1 MAAGFGV
8 TAEGLTG
15 TAPVCHDATPLSFIA
30 REETALD
37 IHHVIEAAGIIAFGI
52 LFYSYSFQWF
62 GAATGISARWRQ
74 GLNGL
79 AFGLV
84 AVGLMIARMQLS
96 DGVFVDGRTVPIA
109 LVSLFEGAPAAIVA
123 VVPAVA
129 YRIWLGGSGA
139 PAGVAAIIATAALGV
154 AVRMWARKDGGVAAR
169 HAFALSLATYLATV
183 VSFFFAGSYA
193 WHLLSRLWL
202 PLLVISLV
210 GIGVTARL
218 FRDVTDR
225 IASMDAQARF
235 RAIIDEASDAI
246 RIVDVA
252 TSRILDVNRADTE
265 LCGLSRTALI
275 GKDVRDFW
283 PPEPALRARH
293 EEAHATARAQG
304 FARGVGEPYLTREGA
319 TLRVDST
326 RRIVEHRGRRYEIII
341 YRDASQRE
349 MAEAVGR
356 EVAELRAIGLLASG
370 AAHEINNPLAVV
382 VGSLGL
388 LERKVGNDATERRWI
403 DQALDGAQRITDIVS
418 RMHKI
423 TRVERAETEHLPP
436 ILDITKSS
444 EARTPRSAEAP

>member
-1 MAAGFGV
+1 
-8 TAEGLTG
+8 
-15 TAPVCHDATPLSFIA
+15 VCHDAIPLSFIA

-37 IHHVIEAAGIIAFGI
+37 IHHIVEAAGIIAFGV

-62 GAATGISARWRQ
+62 RAETGISARWRQ

-84 AVGLMIARMQLS
+84 SVGLMIARMQLS
-96 DGVFVDGRTVPIA
+96 GGVFVDGRAVPIA
-109 LVSLFEGAPAAIVA
+109 LVSLFEGPPAAIVA

-129 YRIWLGGSGA
+129 YRIWLGGAGA
-139 PAGVAAIIATAALGV
+139 PAGVAAIIAAAALGV
-154 AVRMWARKDGGVAAR
+154 AVRVWARKDGGVAAR
-169 HAFALSLATYLATV
+169 HAFALSLAVYVATV
-183 VSFFFAGSYA
+183 LSFLFAGSYA
-193 WHLLSRLWL
+193 LHLLSHLWL
-202 PLLVISLV
+202 ALLIIYLV

-225 IASMDAQARF
+225 VGSMDTQARF

-246 RIVDVA
+246 RIVDVT

-265 LCGLSRTALI
+265 LCGFSRAALI

-283 PPEPALRARH
+283 PSEPALRARH

-326 RRIVEHRGRRYEIII
+326 RRIVEHRSRRYEIII
-341 YRDASQRE
+341 YRDAAQRE

-388 LERKVGNDATERRWI
+388 LERKIVDDTPERRWI

-418 RMHKI
+418 RMHRI
-423 TRVERAETEHLPP
+423 TRVERAATEHLPP

-444 EARTPRSAEAP
+444 DARTPRSAEAQ

>member
-1 MAAGFGV
+1 VADGFGV
-8 TAEGLTG
+8 TGEGLTG
-15 TAPVCHDATPLSFIA
+15 TAAVCHDDLSLSFLM
-30 REETALD
+30 REETALE
-37 IHHVIEAAGIIAFGI
+37 IHHVVEAAGIIAFGV

-62 GAATGISARWRQ
+62 GAAGGVSARWRQ

-96 DGVFVDGRTVPIA
+96 DGIFLDGRAVPIA
-109 LVSLFEGAPAAIVA
+109 LVALFEGVPAAIVA
-123 VVPAVA
+123 IIPPIA
-129 YRIWLGGSGA
+129 YRIWLGGVGA
-139 PAGVAAIIATAALGV
+139 PAGVAAIVAAAGLGV
-154 AVRMWARKDGGVAAR
+154 GVRAWARRDGGVAAR
-169 HAFALSLATYLATV
+169 HAFALGIATYVATV
-183 VSFFFAGSYA
+183 LSFFLAGAYA
-193 WHLLSRLWL
+193 TRLLSNLWF
-202 PLLVISLV
+202 PLLVTYIV

-218 FRDVTDR
+218 FRDVADR
-225 IASMDAQARF
+225 TSSMDTQARF

-265 LCGLSRTALI
+265 LCGFNRSALI

-283 PPEPALRARH
+283 PADPEVRAQY

-319 TLRVDST
+319 TIRVDST
-326 RRIVEHRGRRYEIII
+326 RRIVKHCGHRYEIII
-341 YRDASQRE
+341 YRDAAQRE
-349 MAEAVGR
+349 AAEAVGR
-356 EVAELRAIGLLASG
+356 EVAELRAIGLVASG

-388 LERKVGNDATERRWI
+388 LERKIVSDTPERRWI
-403 DQALDGAQRITDIVS
+403 DQAMDGAQRITDIVS

-444 EARTPRSAEAP
+444 EARTARSAEAP